1 MIAWSLP
8 ALGVWGI
15 GIGAALLAGVLL
27 AKTGPGHA
35 ALNRFL
41 AGFVRSLLWL
51 RYRVR
56 VTGLKEVAERGRTG
70 ILFLQN
76 HPALIDPVIVTS
88 RLLGTFRPRPLGDE
102 TQIDRFFIRWL
113 AGRINVLPIPDPVK
127 VGTAGRDRIE
137 SALDEIVKSLR
148 RGENVLLSP
157 AGRLCRSRLETI
169 RGASAAEWILRAM
182 PDVRVVL
189 VRTRGLWGSRFS
201 WAWGREP
208 KVGPILG
215 QAVKDLLAGLIFF
228 MPRREVTV
236 EFHEPDDLPR
246 RAGRA
251 ELNRFIE
258 DFYNADAPGNTYVP
272 YTRWERGGVRHLPE
286 PVDQLFQGDPSHVPA
301 ATRRIVTE
309 HLRKLTGVSDLRD
322 NRLLAVDLGLDSLA
336 VADVTAWLE
345 SEFGFPQ
352 GNVESLRT
360 VGDVVLAACGEV
372 ISADAGELRPI
383 PRRWFDDRPGKA
395 PVSIPEGE
403 TITDVFLRQADRGAA
418 RIVAADQARGA
429 VSYRDVITSV
439 YALRPV
445 IEALPGERVGIM
457 LPAGVGADILFL
469 ATLFAGKM
477 PVMVNWTTGTRNVR
491 HSLDLVDCR
500 RVLTA
505 RALVSRLKAHGID
518 LSDLSERLVLME
530 DVGKEISLWTK
541 IKAALM
547 ARLSWAPLR
556 RAKVASTAV
565 ILFTSGSESLPKAV
579 PLTHR
584 NLLANVRDLASAAR
598 LYLNDRFLGM
608 LPPFHSGGLTTGL
621 ALPLCTGVKVVHHPN
636 PTEGRTLGRVIEAY
650 RVTILPGTPTF
661 AAGIARASTGEQLA
675 TLRLCVTGA
684 EKCTERVYQALAER
698 CPRMVILEVYGTT
711 ECSPIISMSDENAPR
726 PGTIGKPLPSVE
738 HVVMDLDSGG
748 RARPGRQGMLL
759 VRGPSVFE
767 GYLHY
772 DGEPP
777 FVEFEGKTW
786 YRTGD
791 LVSEDADGV
800 LTFRGRL
807 KRFVKL
813 GGEMISLPAVETV
826 LEKHFLAED
835 HPEEGPVLAVQATA
849 DEDHPE
855 LVLFTTAATDREK
868 VNRVIREA
876 GMSGL
881 HNIHRVIP
889 VDAIPLLGT
898 GKTDYRELARR
909 LAAESSGR

>member
-1 MIAWSLP
+1 VP
-8 ALGVWGI
+8 KKQVPLG
-15 GIGAALLAGVLL
+15 
-27 AKTGPGHA
+27 
-35 ALNRFL
+35 NRCL
-41 AGFVRSLLWL
+41 AGFVRSVLWL

-56 VTGLKEVAERGRTG
+56 VMGLKEVVERGRTG

-88 RLLGTFRPRPLGDE
+88 QLLGTFHPRPLGDE
-102 TQIDRFFIRWL
+102 TPLDRFFIRWL
-113 AGRINVLPIPDPVK
+113 ARRINVLLIPDPAK

-137 SALDEIVKSLR
+137 AALDEIVKSLR

-157 AGRLCRSRLETI
+157 AGRLCRGRLETL
-169 RGASAAEWILRAM
+169 RGASAAEQILRAV

-201 WAWGREP
+201 WAWGRQP
-208 KVGPILG
+208 RVGPILG
-215 QAVKDLLAGLIFF
+215 QAVKDLLAGLLFF
-228 MPRREVTV
+228 MPRRQVTV
-236 EFHEPDDLPR
+236 ELHEPDGLPR

-272 YTRWERGGVRHLPE
+272 YRCWERGGVRQLPE
-286 PVDQLFQGDPSHVPA
+286 PAEQRFEDDPSHVPA

-309 HLRKLTGVSDLRD
+309 HLRELTGLSDLRD
-322 NRLLAVDLGLDSLA
+322 EQSLAVDLGLDSLA
-336 VADVTAWLE
+336 VAEVTVWLE
-345 SEFGFPQ
+345 REFGFTQ

-360 VGDVVLAACGEV
+360 VGDVMLAACGE
-372 ISADAGELRPI
+372 AMAAEAGELRPI
-383 PRRWFDDRPGKA
+383 PRAWFDDIPGHP

-403 TITDVFLRQADRGAA
+403 TITDLFLRQAGRGAA

-429 VSYRDVITSV
+429 VSYRDVITAV

-457 LPAGVGADILFL
+457 LPASVGADILFL
-469 ATLFAGKM
+469 ATLFAGKT
-477 PVMVNWTTGTRNVR
+477 PVMVNWTTGARNVR

-505 RALVSRLKAHGID
+505 RALVSRLKTQGID
-518 LSDLSERLVLME
+518 LSDLSERLVLLE

-541 IKAALM
+541 SKAALM

-556 RAKVASTAV
+556 RAKLASGAV
-565 ILFTSGSESLPKAV
+565 ILFTSGSERLPKAV

-598 LYLNDRFLGM
+598 MYRNDRLLGM
-608 LPPFHSGGLTTGL
+608 LPPFHSGGLTAGL
-621 ALPLCTGVKVVHHPN
+621 VLPLCIGVKVVHHPN
-636 PTEGRTLGRVIEAY
+636 PTEGRLLGRVIEAY
-650 RVTILPGTPTF
+650 RVTILGGTPTF
-661 AAGIARASTGEQLA
+661 AAGIVRASTGQQLA

-684 EKCTERVYQALAER
+684 EKCTERVYRALAGR
-698 CPRMVILEVYGTT
+698 CPRMVILEAYGMT
-711 ECSPIISMSDENAPR
+711 ECSAILSLSVENAPR
-726 PGTIGKPLPSVE
+726 PGTVGKPLPSVE

-748 RARPGRQGMLL
+748 RAGPGRQGMLL

-777 FVEFEGKTW
+777 FVEFEGKRW

-813 GGEMISLPAVETV
+813 GGEMISLPAVETE

-849 DEDHPE
+849 NEDHPE
-855 LVLFTTAATDREK
+855 LVLFTTLATDREA

-876 GMSGL
+876 GLSGL

-898 GKTDYRELARR
+898 GKADYRELARR
-909 LAAESSGR
+909 LAAESSGACL